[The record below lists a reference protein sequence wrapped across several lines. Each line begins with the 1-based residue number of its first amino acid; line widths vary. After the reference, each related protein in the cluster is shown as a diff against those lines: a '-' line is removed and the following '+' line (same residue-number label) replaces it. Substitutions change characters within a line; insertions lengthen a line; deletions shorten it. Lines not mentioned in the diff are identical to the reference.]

1 MRLGSLELDIVRGS
15 GFRLD
20 GGAMFGIV
28 PKVLWEKKFPAD
40 ERNRIRLATNCLLVR
55 GGGYTAL
62 VESGLGEK
70 WDSKSREIY
79 AIDGARTIEDSLA
92 EKGVPPGDVD
102 ALVLSHL
109 HFDHAGGSTRRED
122 GRAAPAF
129 PNATVYVQSEELSH
143 ARSPNE
149 RDRASY
155 RREDWEPCAD
165 AGLLAEVSGEVEVR
179 PGLTVVPV
187 RGHNAGMQAI
197 RIDSGGRTAFYFAD
211 ALPTTA
217 HVAIPWIMGYDL
229 YPVDL
234 IENKRRLVA
243 QAVAEKWLCIFEH
256 DPEVPWGTIVEDE
269 SGKRRVEPAS
279 F

>member
-1 MRLGSLELDIVRGS
+1 
-15 GFRLD
+15 
-20 GGAMFGIV
+20 MFGIV

-143 ARSPNE
+143 ARSPRSGCASSSTIRRCRGARSWRTRKE
-149 RDRASY
+149 RGWSRPRAFKAFQIS
-155 RREDWEPCAD
+155 RNAVVIFSRAARAAGKNPPMKPIAREKARPPRTS
-165 AGLLAEVSGEVEVR
+165 GGVSRKLKRISEKVR
-179 PGLTVVPV
+179 KFIVPV
-187 RGHNAGMQAI
+187 GFVMTRLKRTNASAVPRIPPI
-197 RIDSGGRTAFYFAD
+197 R
-211 ALPTTA
+211 
-217 HVAIPWIMGYDL
+217 H
-229 YPVDL
+229 
-234 IENKRRLVA
+234 RR
-243 QAVAEKWLCIFEH
+243 
-256 DPEVPWGTIVEDE
+256 
-269 SGKRRVEPAS
+269 R
-279 F
+279 